1 MPRIIVI
8 GECRLD
14 VEYPADFRAGSAT
27 ARPSGLMAKIAL
39 RLASKGHNVLFLTEA
54 AVDSVGDSV
63 MQYLSSHGVDVS
75 CADRFTDGLT
85 PLAAIAGNGT
95 PTLYTSYPSADGFD
109 ITWPRLDD
117 EEDIVIFGDY
127 MTLSQRWSHNYL
139 NFMSHVAAKGCPTVY
154 VPGDISWRVSRVTK
168 VMPQVFENLEMA
180 SAVMLDPD
188 TCAYYFG
195 TDSPEEAL
203 KKTVGYY
210 CPTILFAEPER
221 AEMIEVG
228 TPLAARLKAV
238 AADIVG

>member
-1 MPRIIVI
+1 MSRIIVI

-14 VEYPADFRAGSAT
+14 IDYPADFASGQAF
-27 ARPSGLMAKIAL
+27 ARPSGLMASIAL
-39 RLASKGHNVLFLTEA
+39 RLAAKGHNVLFLTEA

-63 MQYLSSHGVDVS
+63 MQYLASHGVDVS
-75 CADRFTDGLT
+75 HADRYTDGLT
-85 PLAAIAGNGT
+85 PLAACCRGAK
-95 PTLYTSYPSADGFD
+95 PTLYTSYPPTDGFD

-117 EEDIVIFGDY
+117 KEDIVIFGDY
-127 MTLSQRWSHNYL
+127 MTLSQRWSRNYL
-139 NFMSHVAAKGCPTVY
+139 NFMSHVVSKGCQTVY

-210 CPTILFAEPER
+210 CPTILFAGAGSATPV
-221 AEMIEVG
+221 EVG
-228 TPLAARLKAV
+228 KPLPDSLKSLV
-238 AADIVG
+238 ADILG